1 LLKRILAVFG
11 AGAFS
16 QVTNIVLRL
25 VGVSVFL
32 QYWGEQQYG
41 EWLILLT
48 IPSYLALSGT
58 GISNVAANDMSIK
71 SAQGKTGELLSVFQS
86 IWAFVSC
93 ISLLFF
99 CICVA
104 LSFLFPLQSWLGL
117 ELTTSEDVS
126 IAAILLGMY
135 ACSFLQC
142 ELLLGVYRACNLY
155 ARGIL
160 FCNLIMVFE
169 NCIVLISVLFSR
181 DILFAISLYT
191 GLRLLGTTLMAFHI
205 KKKAPW
211 FVYGFRHVRIS
222 IIKKSVLPSISLILI
237 HISNALTVQGIVTL
251 IGIRLGASAVV
262 SFSVIRT
269 VINLVKQFNSMIYYS
284 ILPEFST
291 SIATGDLGTTKKLH
305 RMACQS
311 SLYFTVFNIVLLLFF
326 GEPVIRIWTNGNFEP
341 DFAFM
346 ALMLISILSYTFYF
360 CFYYLNFFI

>member
-1 LLKRILAVFG
+1 
-11 AGAFS
+11 
-16 QVTNIVLRL
+16 
-25 VGVSVFL
+25 
-32 QYWGEQQYG
+32 
-41 EWLILLT
+41 
-48 IPSYLALSGT
+48 
-58 GISNVAANDMSIK
+58 
-71 SAQGKTGELLSVFQS
+71 
-86 IWAFVSC
+86 
-93 ISLLFF
+93 
-99 CICVA
+99 
-104 LSFLFPLQSWLGL
+104 
-117 ELTTSEDVS
+117 
-126 IAAILLGMY
+126 
-135 ACSFLQC
+135 
-142 ELLLGVYRACNLY
+142 
-155 ARGIL
+155 
-160 FCNLIMVFE
+160 MVFE

-346 ALMLISILSYTFYF
+346 ALMLISMLPNTFYVTSS
-360 CFYYLNFFI
+360 YVHISINRLGKLSLLSLVSAITALVLIGIMLPVAGLNIVPIVLMIVDSILLFIIVRDTLFLVKDDVRSFAIAMFDFTHIRHLRTLYRTLVKQ